1 MRKVLLATTAL
12 VAMSVSAAQ
21 AADISISGNLE
32 FEFQQTDAA
41 DKMYTDGNVVIDA
54 SQTADSG
61 VTYSVVQSVGI
72 QSSNTE
78 AAYIS
83 ISSPEIGTLYLGN
96 IDDDAPG
103 AMDGALGA
111 NNDIESETWSATG
124 ADYESHSWHTPIA
137 GASVDQVTWI
147 SPSLAGLTVGVS
159 SHADDDTTAMA
170 LAYSIGGTSVY
181 FGSNEDNQNMGVKTS
196 IAGFTV
202 AAGARRTDG
211 TTSKASDIALKY
223 TLENGITVAA
233 LNARGTT
240 SAGVKQSYNNVGAS
254 YTVAPGVTAKVETGD
269 SKGTAFTWLSM
280 EVKF

>member
-32 FEFQQTDAA
+32 FEFKQTDAA
-41 DKMYTDGNVVIDA
+41 DDMYTDGNVVINA

-111 NNDIESETWSATG
+111 NNDIESETWSAAG
-124 ADYESHSWHTPIA
+124 ADYDTHSYHTPI
-137 GASVDQVTWI
+137 GGSGNQVTWI
-147 SPSLAGLTVGVS
+147 SPSLAGLKVGVS
-159 SHADDDTTAMA
+159 SDATNDTTAMA
-170 LAYSIGGTSVY
+170 LTYSIGGTSVY

-211 TTSKASDIALKY
+211 TTNKASDIALKY